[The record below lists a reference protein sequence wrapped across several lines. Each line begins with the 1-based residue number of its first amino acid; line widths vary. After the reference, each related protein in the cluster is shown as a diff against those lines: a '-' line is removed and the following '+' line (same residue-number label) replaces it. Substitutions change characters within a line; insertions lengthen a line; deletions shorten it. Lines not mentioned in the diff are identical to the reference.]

1 MDKFKVYNGFGIMP
15 SKNYTAAGYDFFVPN
30 IDSSNE
36 IVKTRAWEAFK
47 KSYNK
52 TDEELE
58 YIYNELS
65 LNVSSIYGEDKW
77 NEKTD
82 FNILMLFLSLDADYS
97 VINDDDIDKQINEF
111 IAQRLIIS
119 DDNIPGIEPM
129 IGDYLFINS
138 GIKTKFECGSA
149 GIFFN
154 KSGRGTKGW
163 DIRACVVDEDYTGY
177 VHLSLSYDKIN
188 NIKARIYCGDKL
200 TQMVIFNLPKTEII
214 EVDEQSFIE
223 AHEGS
228 KRGDDGFGSS
238 DNKK

>member
-1 MDKFKVYNGFGIMP
+1 MDKFKVYNGFGITP

-36 IVKTRAWEAFK
+36 VIKKRVWDAFK

-65 LNVSSIYGEDKW
+65 LNVSSIYGKDRW

-97 VINDDDIDKQINEF
+97 VIHNNNIDNQINEF
-111 IAQRLIIS
+111 ISQRLIFN
-119 DDNIPGIEPM
+119 DNNIPGIEPLL
-129 IGDYLFINS
+129 GDYLFINS
-138 GIKTKFECGSA
+138 GIKTKFEPGSA

-154 KSGRGTKGW
+154 KSGKGTKGW

-177 VHLSLSYDKIN
+177 VHLSLSYDKIDN
-188 NIKARIYCGDKL
+188 AKARIYCGDKL
-200 TQMVIFNLPKTEII
+200 TQMIIFNLPKTEII

-223 AHEGS
+223 EHKES
-228 KRGDDGFGSS
+228 KRGEDGFGSS